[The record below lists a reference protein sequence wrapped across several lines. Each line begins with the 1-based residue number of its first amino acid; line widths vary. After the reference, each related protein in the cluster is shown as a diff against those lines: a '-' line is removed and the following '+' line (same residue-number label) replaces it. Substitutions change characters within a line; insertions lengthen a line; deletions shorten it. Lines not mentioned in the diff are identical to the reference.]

1 MAVRGTQFRVAI
13 SEPDE
18 NGNVYTTLE
27 VYDGSVESVINEIN
41 PDGSITQ
48 KKVTIEAGKKVTIRG
63 TLKDAEYLGDIQDIV
78 YDYDN
83 PVLDFIGYMVEEQA
97 SSEEMSSSSEEE
109 SSSLEEESSSSQE
122 ESSAEPES
130 VELSSVDLEESSSSQ
145 EMSSSS
151 QEESSSSKEESSSSE
166 EESSSSEEE
175 SSSSEEE
182 SSSIEEPASYT
193 VTFIYNGN
201 TFATQTV
208 KANSTA
214 AAPKLCPAASGGW
227 NFDFST
233 PITQDTTVA
242 WN

>member
-109 SSSLEEESSSSQE
+109 SSSSQE

-193 VTFIYNGN
+193 LTYIYNGN

>member
-166 EESSSSEEE
+166 EESSS
-175 SSSSEEE
+175 
-182 SSSIEEPASYT
+182 IEEPASYT

-214 AAPKLCPAASGGW
+214 AAPKLCPAASGGS

>member
-166 EESSSSEEE
+166 EESSS
-175 SSSSEEE
+175 
-182 SSSIEEPASYT
+182 IEEPASYT